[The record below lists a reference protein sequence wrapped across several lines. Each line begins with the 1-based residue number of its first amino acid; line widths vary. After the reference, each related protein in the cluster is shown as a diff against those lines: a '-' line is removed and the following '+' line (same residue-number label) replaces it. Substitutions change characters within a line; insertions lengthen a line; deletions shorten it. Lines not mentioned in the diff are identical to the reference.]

1 MKPKS
6 KIAAIALIASV
17 TLLGSSCSRTPAVQ
31 LSSQSSEK
39 PTVAVSIVP
48 EATFAKAVCGNLA
61 DVVTAIPPGSS
72 PETYEPT
79 PKEMTSLSRAQIY
92 FAIGVP
98 AESAGILP
106 KVSDIKT
113 MKVVK
118 LQDEVAK
125 VYTDRKFESGG
136 RDPHIWLSPKRVKV
150 MVKVMAQELEAIDPS
165 HSSQYQKNEQ
175 AYEKKMDTLDT
186 KIQTIL
192 SGVKSRTFIVFHP
205 AFGYFADD
213 YGLKMTALEQDGKE
227 ATAQRMQQIVDLAKA
242 DGTKTVFYQEEID
255 SKQAKALAEE
265 IGGKTTAL
273 APLAADYENNL
284 IKMAQT
290 IARSV
295 KNNPGGK

>member
-290 IARSV
+290 IASSV

>member
-31 LSSQSSEK
+31 SSSQSSEK

-61 DVVTAIPPGSS
+61 DIVTAIPPGSS